1 MLYDALLVAAL
12 MMLAS
17 VPFIALRG
25 GDAVEPGDPV
35 LRIALVVVA
44 WLFFAGFWSRSG
56 RTLGMQAWRL
66 QVETTDGENPG
77 PGAATLRFFA
87 AILALLP
94 FGLGI
99 WWQLWD
105 RDGLA
110 WHDRLS
116 GTRLKYYPKSE
127 T

>member
-1 MLYDALLVAAL
+1 M
-12 MMLAS
+12 
-17 VPFIALRG
+17 
-25 GDAVEPGDPV
+25 
-35 LRIALVVVA
+35 VVA
-44 WLFFAGFWSRSG
+44 WLFFTGFWTRSG

-66 QVETTDGENPG
+66 QIETMDGKRPG
-77 PGAATLRFFA
+77 PGAATLRFFT
-87 AILALLP
+87 AILSLLP
-94 FGLGI
+94 FGLGF

-116 GTRLKYYPKSE
+116 ETRLRYYPKSE